1 MTYTLHT
8 LDHHFLNAPEVI
20 ATYAIIGEKSA
31 AIIETGPASTLN
43 NILESLRSLGVQP
56 KDVRD
61 VLVTHIHFDHA
72 GASWWWAQ
80 QGATIHVHPNGA
92 PHLIDPSKLIASA
105 TRLYKDQ
112 MDTLWGK
119 IEPIPTNQVHIV
131 NDGDTVA
138 AAGAII
144 HVIDSPGHAKHHH
157 TYQLGDAA
165 FVGDVAGVH
174 LPDFDWT
181 AVPAPPPEF
190 DLEAWEATLKKLA
203 AFNFKT
209 IYPTHFGAIQNP
221 NEHFSKLAP
230 LVRACAEFVRDRMSE
245 GLTRDQIVPIYMEWN
260 AERCTARD
268 RERNAVERYMGA
280 NNQDLSVDG
289 IMRYWMKK
297 ANGR

>member
-8 LDHHFLNAPEVI
+8 LDHQFLNAPEVI
-20 ATYAIIGEKSA
+20 ATYALVGEKSA

-43 NILESLRSLGVQP
+43 NILESLRALGVQP

-72 GASWWWAQ
+72 GAAWWWAQ

-112 MDTLWGK
+112 MDFLWGK
-119 IEPIPTNQVHIV
+119 IEPIPTSQVHIV
-131 NDGDTVA
+131 NDGDTVE
-138 AAGAII
+138 AAGTII
-144 HVIDSPGHAKHHH
+144 QAIDSPGHAKHHH
-157 TYQLGDAA
+157 AYQLGDAA
-165 FVGDVAGVH
+165 FTGDVTGVH
-174 LPDFDWT
+174 LPDFDWI

-190 DLEAWEATLKKLA
+190 DMEAWEATLKKLA
-203 AFNFKT
+203 TFNFKT
-209 IYPTHFGAIQNP
+209 IYPTHFGAIPNP

-230 LVRACAEFVRDRMSE
+230 LVRACAEFVRDRMRE
-245 GLTRDQIVPIYMEWN
+245 GLTRDQIIPIYMEWN
-260 AERCTARD
+260 AARCTARD
-268 RERNAVERYMGA
+268 REWNAVERYGGA

-289 IMRYWMKK
+289 MMRYWTKK
-297 ANGR
+297 ADGR

>member
-1 MTYTLHT
+1 MIHTIHT
-8 LDHHFLNAPEVI
+8 LDHHFLNMPEVI
-20 ATYAIIGEKSA
+20 ATYAIVGEKSA

-43 NILESLRSLGVQP
+43 TILESLRSLGVQP

-72 GASWWWAQ
+72 GASWWWAK

-112 MDTLWGK
+112 MDFLWGK
-119 IEPIPTNQVHIV
+119 IEPVPTNQVHIV
-131 NDGDTVA
+131 NDGDTVE
-138 AAGAII
+138 AAGVILKAI
-144 HVIDSPGHAKHHH
+144 DTPGHAKHHH
-157 TYQLGDAA
+157 AYQLGDAA
-165 FVGDVAGVH
+165 FTGDVSGVH

-190 DLEAWEATLKKLA
+190 DMEAWEATLKKLA
-203 AFNFKT
+203 AFNFNT
-209 IYPTHFGAIQNP
+209 IYPTHYGAIHNP
-221 NEHFSKLAP
+221 NEHLSKLAP
-230 LVRACAEFVRDRMSE
+230 LVRACAEFVRDRMNE

-260 AERCTARD
+260 AQRCTARD
-268 RERNAVERYMGA
+268 KERNAVERYMGA

-289 IMRYWMKK
+289 MMRYWSKK
-297 ANGR
+297 ADSK

>member
-1 MTYTLHT
+1 MTHTIHT
-8 LDHHFLNAPEVI
+8 LDHHFLNMPEVI
-20 ATYAIIGEKSA
+20 ATYAIIGEKGA

-43 NILESLRSLGVQP
+43 TILESLRSLGVQP

-72 GASWWWAQ
+72 GASWWWAE

-92 PHLIDPSKLIASA
+92 PHLIDPSKLVASA

-112 MDTLWGK
+112 MDFLWGK
-119 IEPIPTNQVHIV
+119 IEPIPANQVHIV
-131 NDGDTVA
+131 NDGDTVE
-138 AAGAII
+138 AAGAILKA
-144 HVIDSPGHAKHHH
+144 IDTPGHAKHHH
-157 TYQLGDAA
+157 AYQLGDAA
-165 FVGDVAGVH
+165 FTGDVSGVH

-190 DLEAWEATLKKLA
+190 DLEAWETTLKKLA

-221 NEHFSKLAP
+221 KEHFSSLAP
-230 LVRACAEFVRDRMSE
+230 LVRACAEFVRDRMNE

-260 AERCTARD
+260 ASRCTERD
-268 RERNAVERYMGA
+268 RKQNAVARYAGA

-297 ANGR
+297 GGG